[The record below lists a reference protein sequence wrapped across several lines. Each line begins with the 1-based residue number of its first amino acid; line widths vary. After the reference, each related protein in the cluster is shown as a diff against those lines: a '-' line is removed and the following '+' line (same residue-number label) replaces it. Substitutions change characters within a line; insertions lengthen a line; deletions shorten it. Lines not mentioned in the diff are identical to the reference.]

1 MIRPNGTIFDRYRF
15 WKQAKYETYDYE
27 RNGLLKH
34 IMSSKIV
41 NTNNIILKYILDFFE
56 GSMIFLMKYID
67 DLKNF
72 KNIRYKNR

>member
-1 MIRPNGTIFDRYRF
+1 MILPNGTQFDRY
-15 WKQAKYETYDYE
+15 KYWDKSKHNPYDYE

-41 NTNNIILKYILDFFE
+41 NTNNTILKKLLTFFE
-56 GSMIFLMKYID
+56 RSLIFIMKYID

-72 KNIRYKNR
+72 KNVRYKNR